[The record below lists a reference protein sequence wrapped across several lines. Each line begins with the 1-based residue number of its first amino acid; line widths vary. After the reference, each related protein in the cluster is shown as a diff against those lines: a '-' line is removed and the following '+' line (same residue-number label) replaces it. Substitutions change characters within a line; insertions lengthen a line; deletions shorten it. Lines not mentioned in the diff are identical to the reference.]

1 MIVQQIREY
10 LLKNAPERKI
20 ADLRIGLIYT
30 GVLLDDGNAGVAY
43 TFSENFLDCHSF
55 FAGIRPLKGR
65 STHEVLRC
73 LGSSNMVEASVGIA
87 TANALI
93 NHERE
98 ETQGGNILDVLELR
112 ETDCV
117 GMVGAFVPMISLLKA
132 RVGELLI
139 FELHDRPAEGVL
151 SAEKAFH
158 ELPRCD
164 VALITST
171 SLINGTMDLLVEA
184 AVKGCRDVVLLGPST
199 PLIPEI
205 FKPLGVTMLSGLII
219 TDPPGILQVVSEGGG
234 MRSFGDFIKKV
245 NIRIGQSVANC

>member
-93 NHERE
+93 NHEKE
-98 ETQGGNILDVLELR
+98 EKQGGDILDVLELR

-205 FKPLGVTMLSGLII
+205 FKPLGVTMLAGLII
-219 TDPPGILQVVSEGGG
+219 TDPPCILQVVSEGGG
-234 MRSFGDFIKKV
+234 MRAFGDCVKKV
-245 NIRIGQSVANC
+245 NIKIG

>member
-1 MIVQQIREY
+1 MIVQQIRRY

-43 TFSENFLDCHSF
+43 TFSENLSDCHSF
-55 FAGIRPLKGR
+55 FAGIRPIKGR
-65 STHEVLRC
+65 STHDVLRC
-73 LGSSNMVEASVGIA
+73 LGLSNRVETSVGIA

-93 NHERE
+93 NQERE
-98 ETQGGNILDVLELR
+98 KTQGGDILNVLELR
-112 ETDCV
+112 ETDRV
-117 GMVGAFVPMISLLKA
+117 GMVGAFVPMISPLKA
-132 RVGELLI
+132 RVRELLI
-139 FELHDRPAEGVL
+139 FELHDRLGEGIL

-171 SLINGTMDLLVEA
+171 SLMNGTIDLLIEA

-199 PLIPEI
+199 PLLPEI

-219 TDPPGILQVVSEGGG
+219 TDPPCILQVVSEGGG
-234 MRSFGDFIKKV
+234 MRAFGDCVKKV
-245 NIRIGQSVANC
+245 NIKIG

>member
-10 LLKNAPERKI
+10 LLQNAPERKI

-43 TFSENFLDCHSF
+43 TFSENFSDCHSF
-55 FAGIRPLKGR
+55 FAGIRPVKGR
-65 STHEVLRC
+65 STHEVLPC
-73 LGSSNMVEASVGIA
+73 LVSSNRVEASVGIA

-93 NHERE
+93 NQERE
-98 ETQGGNILDVLELR
+98 ETQGGDVLDALELR
-112 ETDCV
+112 KTDRV
-117 GMVGAFVPMISLLKA
+117 GMVGAFVPMISPLKA
-132 RVGELLI
+132 RVRELLI
-139 FELHDRPAEGVL
+139 FELHDRHAEGVL
-151 SAEKAFH
+151 SAEKALH

-171 SLINGTMDLLVEA
+171 SLINGTMDLLIEA

-199 PLIPEI
+199 PLLPAI
-205 FKPLGVTMLSGLII
+205 FKPLGVTMLAGLII

-234 MRSFGDFIKKV
+234 MRVFGDCVKKV
-245 NIRIGQSVANC
+245 NIKTG

>member
-10 LLKNAPERKI
+10 LLKNAPEKKI

-93 NHERE
+93 NHEKE
-98 ETQGGNILDVLELR
+98 EKQGGDILDVLELR

-205 FKPLGVTMLSGLII
+205 FKPLGVTMLAGLII
-219 TDPPGILQVVSEGGG
+219 TDPPCILQVVSEGGG
-234 MRSFGDFIKKV
+234 MRAFGDCVKKV
-245 NIRIGQSVANC
+245 NIKIG